1 MKFAVDKIENDIV
14 VLENLSDN
22 SITEVP
28 LILIPN
34 VKEKDIIMYENN
46 TFKFDLEE
54 KEKREL
60 SIKERMAKLKAK
72 DE

>member
-22 SITEVP
+22 SIIEVP

-54 KEKREL
+54 K
-60 SIKERMAKLKAK
+60 
-72 DE
+72 

>member
-14 VLENLSDN
+14 VLENLNDN
-22 SITEVP
+22 SIIEVP

-60 SIKERMAKLKAK
+60 TIKERMAKLKAK

>member
-22 SITEVP
+22 SIIEVP

-34 VKEKDIIMYENN
+34 VKEKDIIMYEKN

>member
-22 SITEVP
+22 SIIEVP

>member
-14 VLENLSDN
+14 VLENLNDN
-22 SITEVP
+22 SIIEVP

>member
-1 MKFAVDKIENDIV
+1 
-14 VLENLSDN
+14 
-22 SITEVP
+22 
-28 LILIPN
+28 
-34 VKEKDIIMYENN
+34 MYENN

>member
-22 SITEVP
+22 SIIEVS

>member
-1 MKFAVDKIENDIV
+1 MKFTVDKIENDIV

-22 SITEVP
+22 SIIEVP

>member
-1 MKFAVDKIENDIV
+1 MKFSVDKIENNIV
-14 VLENLSDN
+14 ILENLSDN
-22 SITEVP
+22 SIIEVP

-60 SIKERMAKLKAK
+60 SIKERLEKLKAK

>member
-1 MKFAVDKIENDIV
+1 MKFAVDKIEDDIV

-22 SITEVP
+22 SIIEVP

-60 SIKERMAKLKAK
+60 TIKERMAKLKAK

>member
-1 MKFAVDKIENDIV
+1 MKFAVDKIENDMV

-22 SITEVP
+22 SIIEVP

-34 VKEKDIIMYENN
+34 VREKDIIMYENN

>member
-1 MKFAVDKIENDIV
+1 MKFSVDKIENNIV
-14 VLENLSDN
+14 ILENLSDN
-22 SITEVP
+22 SIIEVP
-28 LILIPN
+28 LILIPT

-60 SIKERMAKLKAK
+60 SIKERLEKLKAK

>member
-22 SITEVP
+22 SIIEVP

-60 SIKERMAKLKAK
+60 TIKERMAKLKAK

>member
-22 SITEVP
+22 SIIEVS

-60 SIKERMAKLKAK
+60 TIKERMAKLKAK